1 MNRNFYNKYVLTI
14 LFVCLLWNVSAED
27 TTTEIRIVQFLD
39 VHVPKLLDKNHVS
52 GTVLAL
58 VCGDTVVL
66 KGYGKLGFD
75 LDEPMDAKKTAVFVA
90 SLSKLF
96 TAVGILQLYEQG
108 KLSLDIDVNQYL
120 KDFQIIYPFAEPITV
135 HHLLTH
141 TAGFDDRFLG
151 MGAKTKDFV
160 LPLGVYL
167 AKRLPPIVFPPGS
180 AISYSN
186 HGFALLGHIIEEV
199 SGKKFNDYMRECLFE
214 PLEMANSRFDG
225 TYPEDLKLPKPY
237 LEYLGRSEVI
247 KMDFAQTPPASS
259 LCTTAEDFSHFLI
272 AMLNGGRYKNYSL
285 LKTSTV
291 LLMQTPRY
299 KLHPLLPGYACC
311 WEERFINGKKVIQ
324 HSGLTW
330 GFSSHTL
337 IIPEERFGLF
347 LSINKGEHTFINEL
361 ISLLVGKFS
370 LPVKN
375 VENVRKHP
383 FFVDKSFYQQITG
396 FYRHNRYCRNDY
408 FKLATFLPGMTH
420 EYYVRGNASEQ
431 TLTMKYLA
439 FQAGEWKVEEMGDML
454 WGRQNKSGEVAS
466 SPRISFIKSYQ
477 KRPYQLVMGNDV
489 YEPIYFWE
497 TKLFQYV
504 VFFACVAVY
513 LMNLWIV
520 GFRFAV
526 MCITSWVCK
535 KPIRFEMN
543 YLQLLTLFFLIYN
556 LCFGGYMFLFLKPQT
571 LGYGTPT
578 GLFILLIIPFFLL
591 LLTMLATLRF
601 FFNLREW
608 GKQMF
613 FDLLSLLSCYGF
625 LFLLYYWNILDFHL
639 RGWNI

>member
-14 LFVCLLWNVSAED
+14 LFVCLLLNVSAED
-27 TTTEIRIVQFLD
+27 TTTEMRIVQFLD

-58 VCGDTVVL
+58 VDGDTVVL

-75 LDEPMDAKKTAVFVA
+75 LDEPMDAKKTPVFVA

-120 KDFQIIYPFAEPITV
+120 KDFQIIYPFAESITV

-151 MGAKTKDFV
+151 MGAKTKDYV
-160 LPLGVYL
+160 LPLGKYL
-167 AKRLPPIVFPPGS
+167 SRRLPPIVFPPGS

-199 SGKKFNDYMRECLFE
+199 SGKKFNDYMNEYLFE
-214 PLEMANSRFDG
+214 LLEMANSRFDG

-272 AMLNGGRYKNYSL
+272 AMLNGGRYKNDSL
-285 LKTSTV
+285 LKPSTV

-311 WEERFINGKKVIQ
+311 WEERFINGKKVLQ

-337 IIPEERFGLF
+337 I
-347 LSINKGEHTFINEL
+347 
-361 ISLLVGKFS
+361 
-370 LPVKN
+370 
-375 VENVRKHP
+375 
-383 FFVDKSFYQQITG
+383 
-396 FYRHNRYCRNDY
+396 
-408 FKLATFLPGMTH
+408 
-420 EYYVRGNASEQ
+420 
-431 TLTMKYLA
+431 
-439 FQAGEWKVEEMGDML
+439 
-454 WGRQNKSGEVAS
+454 
-466 SPRISFIKSYQ
+466 
-477 KRPYQLVMGNDV
+477 
-489 YEPIYFWE
+489 
-497 TKLFQYV
+497 
-504 VFFACVAVY
+504 
-513 LMNLWIV
+513 
-520 GFRFAV
+520 
-526 MCITSWVCK
+526 
-535 KPIRFEMN
+535 
-543 YLQLLTLFFLIYN
+543 
-556 LCFGGYMFLFLKPQT
+556 
-571 LGYGTPT
+571 
-578 GLFILLIIPFFLL
+578 
-591 LLTMLATLRF
+591 
-601 FFNLREW
+601 
-608 GKQMF
+608 
-613 FDLLSLLSCYGF
+613 LSL
-625 LFLLYYWNILDFHL
+625 IH
-639 RGWNI
+639 I